1 MPLPATTFATTGS
14 TFATFEVPS
23 SPTTPVVVKQHMP
36 PITIALPHRPASG
49 PIPGGPNA
57 GVLSRLGQ
65 AQLAVAAA
73 AAVASRQQNNG
84 TSGRSDQ
91 SEDEVREP
99 QVEIRQPEVLPAQ
112 VTTTVGTHGTIA
124 STSTL
129 KNAIV
134 RKAFETRSRAL
145 SANRAPAKSLLSSN
159 HHLAV
164 SANGAI
170 GGHSSG

>member
-1 MPLPATTFATTGS
+1 MPLPTTTSATTGS
-14 TFATFEVPS
+14 TFASFEVPS

-36 PITIALPHRPASG
+36 PITIALPHRIAPG
-49 PIPGGPNA
+49 PNPGGQNP

-73 AAVASRQQNNG
+73 AAVASRQQSNMNNG

-91 SEDEVREP
+91 SEDEVREA
-99 QVEIRQPEVLPAQ
+99 QAEIRKAEVPPTQ
-112 VTTTVGTHGTIA
+112 VTTTALTHGANTST

-134 RKAFETRSRAL
+134 
-145 SANRAPAKSLLSSN
+145 NPARLKEN
-159 HHLAV
+159 QYWV
-164 SANGAI
+164 
-170 GGHSSG
+170 